1 MAVKINTP
9 LRSAVSACR
18 GNLFSVMFFSLF
30 INVLMLV
37 APLYM
42 LQVYDRVLLSKSY
55 VTLIALTVVAIGC
68 LVVYGLLEMVRS
80 RVLVRT
86 GLKFDE
92 YLHQKV
98 FKATF
103 RASIG
108 STRDTSA
115 QSLRDADTVR
125 EFISGGSIIAFCD
138 APWVPLFIFAG
149 FILHPAMGWIS
160 LAGAI
165 IIFILALLN
174 ELTTRNLLRDA
185 STTQLGAT
193 NYTALSLRNAELV
206 HGLGMISSVMNRWAG
221 RHGLSLSKQKKASDR
236 AGAIL
241 ASSRFIRLSLQVGI
255 LGVGAYYVV
264 EGELTPGSMIAG
276 SILMGRA
283 LAPVEMAVGQWKMFV
298 GSRNAYRR
306 LEELFTRQPEVE
318 KPMPLPAPTG
328 AVSIENIVVVPPGGN
343 FPVLRN
349 VSLNLE
355 NGKAVGLIG
364 PSGSGKSSLARAL
377 VGVWPVRVGKV
388 CYDGAEIDQW
398 DPEQLGPY
406 LGYMPQDVELFA
418 GSVAENISRFQ
429 NIDAEAVVEAATK
442 AGVHE
447 MVLDLPKGY
456 NTQLGEGGYA
466 LSGGQRQRIALA
478 RALYGNPKVLIL
490 DEPNANLDSEGEQ
503 ALARAIHQAK
513 EEGKAVLVI
522 SHRSS
527 LLAVVDLIA
536 VLKDGLLVKFGP
548 RDEVLAELGAAQA
561 QLASSGKTD
570 Q

>member
-1 MAVKINTP
+1 MAVKNKTP
-9 LRSAVSACR
+9 LSSAVSACR
-18 GNLFSVMFFSLF
+18 SNLFTVMFFSLF
-30 INVLMLV
+30 INMLMLV

-138 APWVPLFIFAG
+138 APWVPLFICAG

-160 LAGAI
+160 LGGAI
-165 IIFILALLN
+165 VIFILALLN
-174 ELTTRNLLRDA
+174 ELFTRNLLREA
-185 STTQLGAT
+185 SATQLGAT

-206 HGLGMISSVMNRWAG
+206 HGLGMISSVMSRWSG
-221 RHGLSLSKQKKASDR
+221 RHGLSLSQQKKASDR
-236 AGAIL
+236 AGAVL
-241 ASSRFIRLSLQVGI
+241 ATSRFIRLALQVGV

-283 LAPVEMAVGQWKMFV
+283 LAPVELAVGQWKMFV

-306 LEELFTRQPEVE
+306 LEELFVRQPEE
-318 KPMPLPAPTG
+318 ETPMPLPAPSG
-328 AVSIENIVVVPPGGN
+328 AVSIENVVVVPPGGS
-343 FPVLRN
+343 FAVLRN

-355 NGKAVGLIG
+355 NGKAIGLIG
-364 PSGSGKSSLARAL
+364 PSGSGKSSMARAL
-377 VGVWPVRVGKV
+377 VGVWPVRVGKI
-388 CYDGAEIDQW
+388 CYDGAEIGQW

-418 GSVAENISRFQ
+418 GTVAENISRFQ

-442 AGVHE
+442 ASVHE

-478 RALYGNPKVLIL
+478 RALYGDPKVLIL
-490 DEPNANLDSEGEQ
+490 DEPNANLDSDGEQ
-503 ALARAIHQAK
+503 ALARAIYQAK

-536 VLKDGLLVKFGP
+536 VLKEGLLAKFGP
-548 RDEVLAELGAAQA
+548 RDEVLAELTAPQA
-561 QLASSGKTD
+561 QLGNSGTTD
-570 Q
+570 